1 MKKITLI
8 ILAVSSLSFLSAIMK
23 EDGRAGATASPGE
36 TSCNTSGCHNGNL
49 VNSGG
54 GSILIDAPTMTGWEY
69 IPGQVYPINVT
80 VAKTGVSLFGFGFE
94 ALRSTGANGGML
106 SITNAVQT
114 RILTAVISGNVRTN
128 VVHKLN
134 GGATPNLHTF
144 TFNWTAPVT
153 GTGDITFYSAGNAAN
168 GNGSTSGDFIY
179 TTSQIVT
186 ESTSGLEDIAN
197 NYSVQVFPNPAIEK
211 LNIRFKVEEPA
222 FVEIKLVDIAGK
234 VSAMVFSNELSTG
247 DHALHHSIPETF
259 TPGIY
264 FLRIAI
270 GDALM
275 VKRVVLL

>member
-69 IPGQVYPINVT
+69 IPSQVYPINVT

-153 GTGDITFYSAGNAAN
+153 GTGDITFYAAGNAAN

-211 LNIRFKVEEPA
+211 LNVRFKLEEPA

>member
-153 GTGDITFYSAGNAAN
+153 GTGDITFYAAGNAAN